1 MKCTR
6 DDDVT
11 YNFGILSTFPQLL
24 NSVGMLHIVHGD
36 TVYHHHSIILSV
48 DKKIYIFVKKNINA
62 LNTYLSSNF

>member
-1 MKCTR
+1 MR

-48 DKKIYIFVKKNINA
+48 DKNKYFCEEKKNINA
-62 LNTYLSSNF
+62 LNKYLSSNF